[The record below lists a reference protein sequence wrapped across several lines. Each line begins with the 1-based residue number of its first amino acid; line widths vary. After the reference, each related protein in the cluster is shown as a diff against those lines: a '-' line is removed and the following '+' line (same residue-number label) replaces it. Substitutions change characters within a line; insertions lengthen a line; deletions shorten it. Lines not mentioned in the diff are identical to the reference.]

1 MVALASSLVLRFGE
15 LSSENGEGS
24 GDEYSEIVQRWK
36 DMMTFHGHSLAEK
49 YAHGRI
55 AFVCDLHASLTSWN
69 HKSASLGNSPL
80 GNRELFASFV
90 YVADIANPLKLKMG
104 DDEPMLVLNV
114 ETVKSPEGI
123 TIPSLVGLYR
133 PHDVVDDPFR
143 GLTFQSSLD
152 GSFKV
157 IPSLV
162 YRENY
167 VVRPLAS
174 GQEFDFAHGNVES
187 TSKIVDGISDD
198 THNLFRDRWTR
209 NEFERVAAGV
219 RLTVHV
225 NTVSVVDLKDVP
237 LKVSDVLS
245 GPLDL

>member
-1 MVALASSLVLRFGE
+1 MSALAHRSLISQFSSKNE
-15 LSSENGEGS
+15 QSST
-24 GDEYSEIVQRWK
+24 DECSEIAQRWK

-55 AFVCDLHASLTSWN
+55 AFVCDLHASLISWN
-69 HKSASLGNSPL
+69 DKSASLGNSPL

-104 DDEPMLVLNV
+104 NDEPMFVLNV
-114 ETVKSPEGI
+114 ETVESPEGI

-157 IPSLV
+157 IPCLV

-167 VVRPLAS
+167 IVRPLAS
-174 GQEFDFAHGNVES
+174 GQEFDFTHGNVES
-187 TSKIVDGISDD
+187 TSKIVDGVADD

-209 NEFERVAAGV
+209 NKFERIVAGI

-225 NTVSVVDLKDVP
+225 NTVSVVGLKDVT

-245 GPLDL
+245 GPFDL